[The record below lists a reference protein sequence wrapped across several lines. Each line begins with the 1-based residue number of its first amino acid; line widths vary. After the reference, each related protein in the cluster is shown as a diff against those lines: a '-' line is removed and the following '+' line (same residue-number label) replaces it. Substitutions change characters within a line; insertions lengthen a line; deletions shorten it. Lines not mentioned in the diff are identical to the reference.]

1 MSLLNNFSQRI
12 CRAEEASQIC
22 HQWQTEGK
30 SVVFTNGCFDIL
42 HRGHLEYLIQAAE
55 LGDKLVI
62 GLNSDHSIKRLKGPE
77 RPVNALPDRALALA
91 VLQFVSLV
99 VPFEDDTPLGLIEH
113 LKPNILVKGGDYT
126 IDTIV
131 GAKETLQRG
140 GTVKVL
146 PFVDGYSTTAI
157 IERLRKS

>member
-1 MSLLNNFSQRI
+1 MSLLSTFSQRI
-12 CRAEEASQIC
+12 CRAEEASQLC
-22 HQWQTEGK
+22 HRWQLEGK
-30 SVVFTNGCFDIL
+30 KVVFTNGCFDIL

-62 GLNSDHSIKRLKGPE
+62 GLNSDESIKRLKGPE
-77 RPVNALPDRALALA
+77 RPVNALPDRSLALA

-99 VPFEDDTPLGLIEH
+99 VPFEDDTPMALIEL
-113 LKPNILVKGGDYT
+113 LKPNMLVKGGDYT

-140 GTVKVL
+140 GAVKVL
-146 PFVDGYSTTAI
+146 PFIDGYSTTAI
-157 IERLRKS
+157 IERLRNA

>member
-1 MSLLNNFSQRI
+1 MNLLSTFSQRI
-12 CRAEEASQIC
+12 CKAEEAANHC
-22 HQWQTEGK
+22 RQWQREGK
-30 SVVFTNGCFDIL
+30 KVVFTNGCFDIL

-62 GLNSDHSIKRLKGPE
+62 GLNSDDSIKRLKGPE
-77 RPVNALPDRALALA
+77 RPVNALPDRALALG

-99 VPFEDDTPLGLIEH
+99 VPFEEDTPFALIEQ
-113 LKPNILVKGGDYT
+113 LQPNILVKGGDYT

-146 PFVDGYSTTAI
+146 PFVDGYSTTTI